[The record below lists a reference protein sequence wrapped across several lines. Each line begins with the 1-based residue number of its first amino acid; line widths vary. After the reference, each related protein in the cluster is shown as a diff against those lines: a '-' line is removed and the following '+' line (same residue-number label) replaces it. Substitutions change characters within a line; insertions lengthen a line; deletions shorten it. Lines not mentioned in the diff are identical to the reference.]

1 MLLDP
6 LRAVTDFSFYRQV
19 PKKTFGATVGYIA
32 YVALIYAAV
41 AMLAVHLRVKPLIA
55 EAVDWASKSF
65 PTLTLAD
72 GKLTTTPPSDLPI
85 EVRNPRIPELLVVID
100 ANRTAPLAPAEM
112 MDSKAQVYLTQSTAY
127 LFNPANRKMEVY
139 DLAAAKNPEPVV
151 VDAESFRKLG
161 GVFSAALDPATFACA
176 WAYSF
181 IRGHFWALIYSIV
194 ALLLNSF
201 LAGGLQFEQ
210 LYKIAVYAQT
220 PAIVLQIV
228 AIIVWKPIPFDF
240 LLALLLV
247 GVYLW
252 RAIRQ
257 NGTQPREEIEG
268 PAVP

>member
-6 LRAVTDFSFYRQV
+6 IRAVADFSFYRQV
-19 PKKTFGATVGYIA
+19 PKKSFGATVGYIA
-32 YVALIYAAV
+32 YVALIYALTAT
-41 AMLAVHLRVKPLIA
+41 LAVHLRVKPLIT
-55 EAVDWASKSF
+55 EAVDWASQSF

-72 GKLTTTPPSDLPI
+72 GRLSTTPPSDRPLEI
-85 EVRNPRIPELLVVID
+85 RNPRVPDLLVIID

-112 MDSKAQVYLTQSTAY
+112 LDSKAQVYLTQSAAY

-139 DLAAAKNPEPVV
+139 DLAAAKGKEKVV
-151 VDAESFRKLG
+151 VDAQTFRRLG
-161 GVFSAALDPATFACA
+161 GVFSAVLDPATFACS
-176 WAYSF
+176 WVFSF
-181 IRGHFWALIYSIV
+181 IRCHFWALIYTIV

-210 LYKIAVYAQT
+210 LYRIAVYAQT
-220 PAIVLQIV
+220 PAVVLQIV
-228 AIIVWKPIPFDF
+228 AIIVWKSIPFDF
-240 LLALLLV
+240 LLGLMLV

-257 NGTQPREEIEG
+257 NGTLPHDEVEG